1 MNKRTI
7 IYVIGVILV
16 GILLYAV
23 FSNGKSKPEQTPAIT
38 QPMTSTQPLAE
49 EENKAS
55 DESTSTIDYPVDSA
69 GSRITKKSYGTYVT
83 PKNSPVNPEIF
94 TGYHT
99 GLDFETFPNEK
110 DSDVVIKTICDGKL
124 LRKTTATGYGGYAI
138 QSCVINDKDVTVVYG
153 HLRLNSIPAKVGDE
167 LKTGDTLG
175 VLGTGYSTETSN
187 ERKHLHLSIHI
198 GTSINIK
205 GYVQNKTDLIQWM
218 DPKKV
223 LGL

>member
-7 IYVIGVILV
+7 IYVIGMILV

-23 FSNGKSKPEQTPAIT
+23 FSNDKSEPAQTPPNT
-38 QPMTSTQPLAE
+38 QPMTSAQPLAE
-49 EENKAS
+49 EGTPN
-55 DESTSTIDYPVDSA
+55 DEPKLVIDYPIDSPNT
-69 GSRITKKSYGTYVT
+69 RVTKKSYGTYVT

-138 QSCVINDKDVTVVYG
+138 QSCVIGDKDVTVVYG

-167 LKTGDTLG
+167 LKTGEKLG
-175 VLGTGYSTETSN
+175 VLGTGYSAETSN

-205 GYVQNKTDLIQWM
+205 GYVQNKNDLIQWM